1 MARLLYPAFLDFAG
15 RRVLVVGAGAVAAGK
30 IPRLVDAGARV
41 AVVAPEVAPSI
52 EYLPV
57 EIARRAFAPGDLDG
71 CWFVVSAAP
80 PAVNAVV
87 VREAERRGIF
97 VNAVDDPRNASAFAG
112 SGFRRG
118 PVTVAIS
125 TGGEAPALAR
135 VMREA
140 LERLVG
146 SDVEDLTALAAR
158 VRDDWRREGVP
169 MEARRDS
176 LLGTFAELHREQTA
190 HAPQAVE
197 PAAGRSPATDARGA
211 TSCRGFVSL
220 VGAGPGDPELLT
232 RKAARRLAEADLV
245 LYDALV
251 APATVALARHAQRIL
266 VGRRKG
272 SETTGQD
279 AIIRTLIRAARRG
292 RRVVRLKGG
301 DPFMF
306 GRGGEEAL
314 ALKAAGVSF
323 EVVPGVSSALAAPA
337 AASIPVTHR
346 GLSNA
351 VLVTT
356 GHDPERFAQLATSV
370 APGAATLVVLMGTS
384 KRAEIV
390 DALTGAGWRDSMP
403 AAVVW
408 NASLPEQTVW
418 TGTLAQ
424 LTDPAVASDAPAHAP
439 GTIVVGDVVGLRE
452 WLTTTASWQEPREAV
467 CHG

>member
-1 MARLLYPAFLDFAG
+1 VLYPAFLDFVG

-30 IPRLVDAGARV
+30 IARLVEAGAQ
-41 AVVAPEVAPSI
+41 VVVVSPQVTPSI
-52 EYLPV
+52 EHLPI
-57 EIARRAFAPGDLDG
+57 EILRRPFQPDDLDG

-80 PAVNAVV
+80 PPVNAVV
-87 VREAERRGIF
+87 VREGERRGIF
-97 VNAVDDPRNASAFAG
+97 VNAVDDPGHASAFAG

-125 TGGEAPALAR
+125 TGGDAPALAR

-140 LERLVG
+140 LERLIG
-146 SDVEDLTALAAR
+146 TDVEDWTALAAKLR
-158 VRDDWRREGVP
+158 EDWRRERVP
-169 MEARRDS
+169 MESRRDA
-176 LLGTFAELHREQTA
+176 LLATLAELHRETTEMEDPA
-190 HAPQAVE
+190 SAGAPTSAT
-197 PAAGRSPATDARGA
+197 RRDTSP
-211 TSCRGFVSL
+211 RGFVSL

-251 APATVALARHAQRIL
+251 SPAIVALARRAQRIL

-272 SETTGQD
+272 SETTGQE
-279 AIIRTLIRAARRG
+279 AIIRTLIRAAQRG

-301 DPFMF
+301 DPFVF

-314 ALKAAGVSF
+314 ALKAAGVAF
-323 EVVPGVSSALAAPA
+323 EVVPGVSSAFAAA
-337 AASIPVTHR
+337 ASASIPVTHR
-346 GLSNA
+346 GVSSS
-351 VLVTT
+351 VLVTS

-370 APGAATLVVLMGTS
+370 APGAATLVILMGTS

-390 DALTGAGWRDSMP
+390 EALVGAGWRDST
-403 AAVVW
+403 ATAVVW
-408 NASLPEQTVW
+408 NASLPDQRVW

-424 LTDPAVASDAPAHAP
+424 LADSTVLSGVDGQAP
-439 GTIVVGDVVGLRE
+439 GTIIVGDVVGVRE
-452 WLTTTASWQEPREAV
+452 RLETRASWQELGEAV

>member
-1 MARLLYPAFLDFAG
+1 MARALYPAFLDFAG
-15 RRVLVVGAGAVAAGK
+15 RRVLVVGAGPVAAGK
-30 IPRLVDAGARV
+30 IPRLVEAGARV
-41 AVVAPEVAPSI
+41 IVVSPEVHASI
-52 EYLPV
+52 EHLPV
-57 EIARRAFAPGDLDG
+57 EIVRRPFRPADLDG
-71 CWFVVSAAP
+71 VWFVVSAAP

-87 VREAERRGIF
+87 VREAERRGMF
-97 VNAVDDPRNASAFAG
+97 VNAVDDPRHASAFAG

-125 TGGEAPALAR
+125 TGGDAPALAR

-146 SDVEDLTALAAR
+146 SDVEDWAALATR
-158 VRDDWRREGVP
+158 VREDWRRERVP
-169 MEARRDS
+169 MEARRDA
-176 LLGTFAELHREQTA
+176 LLATLADLHQEASAERS
-190 HAPQAVE
+190 
-197 PAAGRSPATDARGA
+197 AAKTPVKSENA
-211 TSCRGFVSL
+211 TSRTARAAAGFVSL

-251 APATVALARHAQRIL
+251 SPATVALARHAQRIH

-272 SETTGQD
+272 SDTMGQD

-301 DPFMF
+301 DPFVF

-314 ALKAAGVSF
+314 ALRAAGVSF
-323 EVVPGVSSALAAPA
+323 EIVPGVSSALAAPA

-346 GLSNA
+346 GVSGA

-356 GHDPERFAQLATSV
+356 GHDPERFASLAASV
-370 APGAATLVVLMGTS
+370 APGAATLVILMGTS
-384 KRAEIV
+384 RRAEIV
-390 DALTGAGWRDSMP
+390 EALVDAGWRRSMP
-403 AAVVW
+403 TAVVW
-408 NASLPEQTVW
+408 NASLPVQTVW
-418 TGTLAQ
+418 TGTLAE
-424 LTDPAVASDAPAHAP
+424 LSRPEVTANADAHAP
-439 GTIVVGDVVGLRE
+439 GTIVVGEVVGLRE
-452 WLTTTASWQEPREAV
+452 WLATATGWQVPQEAV

>member
-1 MARLLYPAFLDFAG
+1 M
-15 RRVLVVGAGAVAAGK
+15 
-30 IPRLVDAGARV
+30 
-41 AVVAPEVAPSI
+41 
-52 EYLPV
+52 
-57 EIARRAFAPGDLDG
+57 
-71 CWFVVSAAP
+71 
-80 PAVNAVV
+80 

-97 VNAVDDPRNASAFAG
+97 VNAVDDPRHASAFAG

-125 TGGEAPALAR
+125 TGGDAPALAR

-146 SDVEDLTALAAR
+146 SDVEDWTSLAAR
-158 VRDDWRREGVP
+158 LRDDWRREAVP
-169 MEARRDS
+169 MEARRDA
-176 LLGTFAELHREQTA
+176 LLATFAELHRETSDM
-190 HAPQAVE
+190 E
-197 PAAGRSPATDARGA
+197 GPASAGPKAA
-211 TSCRGFVSL
+211 RGFVSL

-251 APATVALARHAQRIL
+251 APATVALARHAQRIF

-301 DPFMF
+301 DPFLF

-314 ALKAAGVSF
+314 ALRAAGIAF

-346 GLSNA
+346 GVSGS
-351 VLVTT
+351 VLVTS
-356 GHDPERFAQLATSV
+356 GHDPERFTQLATSV
-370 APGAATLVVLMGTS
+370 APGAATLVILMGTS

-390 DALTGAGWRDSMP
+390 DALTGAGWRESMP
-403 AAVVW
+403 AAVVGTRRCRSRPSGPARSRSSSIRTLRPMAIRMRPARSSW
-408 NASLPEQTVW
+408 VKWSGCAS
-418 TGTLAQ
+418 G
-424 LTDPAVASDAPAHAP
+424 
-439 GTIVVGDVVGLRE
+439 
-452 WLTTTASWQEPREAV
+452 
-467 CHG
+467 